1 MTNTFRAFLA
11 LCFGL
16 FLAACQ
22 KDFSIDNGV
31 IDPDLP
37 PATNITA
44 TVSGRVTNEL
54 GAPVKGAMVT
64 AGTSTAITDVNG
76 MFKINNAGLVD
87 RAAFVKVEKAG
98 YFLGSRTFR
107 ATDASKNYVEIQLLP
122 KTTIG
127 AVNASAGGTLTL
139 SNGSV
144 ITLPA
149 NGVVLKSNNAAY
161 TGVVKVAMAWIDP
174 TSASLQQIMPGDLR
188 GVDASGAERGMIS
201 YGMMGVELEGTSGEK
216 LQIAPG
222 KKAQLKF
229 PLPSAIQA
237 GAPATIALWSF
248 DETTGLWKQEG
259 TATKVGT
266 KYEAE
271 VSHFSFWNC
280 DAPFDIVAFQ
290 AIVKDQNGNV
300 MPHVLVKIKRLPGT
314 GWYNSGAAFTDSA
327 GKVSGMVPK
336 NEQLVLEVYG
346 SSACNAVL
354 HTQNIGPFN
363 STASVN
369 VTVNV
374 PSALTFTIS
383 GTAENCSAAP
393 VTDGYI
399 EVQAGF
405 RTYRAPV
412 VNGAF
417 SLSFTGCSPT
427 QQVDYFVA
435 DNASNQ
441 QSTPVTTTI
450 TSGNNAVGVVAA
462 CGISTQQFINFTVD
476 GTNYNFTVPA
486 DSLTAYK
493 NQQGGMT
500 GGGTS
505 VSGLASTGSF
515 RFIGWTFDGSAT
527 GNFPLSY
534 IDLSVP
540 SLNDSVVVSTAMP
553 VTVTITEYGQPGG
566 YISGSFSGVL
576 AGSLTPNHTIQCS
589 FRVRR
594 QF

>member
-1 MTNTFRAFLA
+1 MTNIFKAILV
-11 LCFGL
+11 LCFGV

-22 KDFSIDNGV
+22 KDFSVDNGG

-37 PATNITA
+37 PAANITA

-64 AGTSTAITDVNG
+64 AGTNTAITDVNG
-76 MFKINNAGLVD
+76 MFKISNAGLVD
-87 RAAFVKVEKAG
+87 RAAFVKVEKSG

-107 ATDASKNYVEIQLLP
+107 ATEGSKNYVEIQLLP
-122 KTTIG
+122 KTIIG
-127 AVNASAGGTLTL
+127 AVNASAGGSLTL

-149 NGVVLKSNNAAY
+149 NGVVVKSTNAAY
-161 TGVVKVAMAWIDP
+161 NGVVKVAMTWIDP
-174 TSASLQQIMPGDLR
+174 TSTSLQQIMPGDLR
-188 GVDASGAERGMIS
+188 GVDASGSERGMIS
-201 YGMMGVELEGTSGEK
+201 YGMLGVELEGTSGEK
-216 LQIAPG
+216 LQIASG

-229 PLPSAIQA
+229 PLPSSIQA
-237 GAPATIALWSF
+237 SAPATIALWSF

-280 DAPFDIVAFQ
+280 DAPFDIVPFQ
-290 AIVKDQNGNV
+290 AIVKDQNGNA

-314 GWYNSGAAFTDSA
+314 GWTNSGASFTDST
-327 GKVSGMVPK
+327 GKVNGLIPK
-336 NEQLVLEVYG
+336 NEQLILEVYG
-346 SSACNAVL
+346 SSACNTVL
-354 HTQNIGPFN
+354 HTQNIGPFT
-363 STASVN
+363 STATIN

-374 PSALTFTIS
+374 PTALTFTIT
-383 GTAENCSAAP
+383 GTAENCAAAP

-417 SLSFTGCSPT
+417 SLSFTGCSAT
-427 QQVDYFVA
+427 QQVDYVVV
-435 DNASNQ
+435 DNANNQ
-441 QSTPVTTTI
+441 QSTPVTATI
-450 TSGNNAVGVVAA
+450 NSGNNAVGVIAA
-462 CGISTQQFINFTVD
+462 CGVSTQQFINFTID
-476 GTNYNFTVPA
+476 GTSYNFTAPL
-486 DSLTAYK
+486 DSLMAYK
-493 NQQGGMT
+493 NQQGT
-500 GGGTS
+500 PIGGTF
-505 VSGLASTGSF
+505 VNGMASTGSF
-515 RFIGWTFDGSAT
+515 RYIGWRFDGSAT
-527 GNFPLSY
+527 GTFPLLN
-534 IDLSVP
+534 IDLAVP
-540 SLNDSVVVSTAMP
+540 SLNDTVAVSTAMP
-553 VTVTITEYGQPGG
+553 ITVNITEYGQPGG
-566 YISGSFSGVL
+566 YISGSFTGVL
-576 AGSLTPNHTIQCS
+576 AGLTTPNHTIQCS